1 MRFRPN
7 GAQLA
12 LCGTTFLMWGGFF
25 MVIPLVTVHYVNDL
39 GWAAASVGTVLAAR
53 QLAQQGLTM
62 FGGALAD
69 RVGPK
74 PLLLAGF
81 LTRAAGF
88 AAMGFADTFLT
99 LLAASLLAGV
109 GGSLFDA
116 PKSAAAS
123 LVTAPGDR
131 AAMFTLLGVIGN
143 LGMVVGPLVGAL
155 LVHHDFRTVAL
166 VSASSYVVSAAI
178 IALALPAAKG
188 TSLPAEGF
196 GGLRAAARDR
206 RFRRFTTVLVGFFL
220 LNTQIN
226 VAVTLRAVDLHGAG
240 ATGPL
245 YAVQAGVALVLQW
258 PVLRLAARRLA
269 PATIMVTGVVLTA
282 VALGAISL
290 VTSFA
295 ALLACIAVF
304 SLGAMVIVPTQQT
317 LTALFSPP
325 ATYGSYF
332 GVGALSLGVGG
343 AVGNLLGGVLVDVGA
358 ELDLP
363 SLPWLTLMAIGLV
376 TAAGLRWSLR
386 DAPDAPLDEAA
397 ADSGT
402 GHTVAPVPGAGDG
415 GGPPDGSA
423 AVVADRST
431 GS

>member
-88 AAMGFADTFLT
+88 AAMGFAGTFPT

-123 LVTAPGDR
+123 LVTAPRDR

-166 VSASSYVVSAAI
+166 VSASTYVVSAAI

-188 TSLPAEGF
+188 TALPTEGF
-196 GGLRAAARDR
+196 DGLRAAARDR
-206 RFRRFTTVLVGFFL
+206 RFRSFTMVLVGFFL

-226 VAVTLRAVDLHGAG
+226 VAVTLRAVDLHGEG

-245 YAVQAGVALVLQW
+245 YAVQAGVALLLQW

-269 PATIMVTGVVLTA
+269 ASTILVAGVVITA
-282 VALGAISL
+282 VALGAVSL
-290 VTSFA
+290 ATSFPVLLGFV
-295 ALLACIAVF
+295 ALF
-304 SLGAMVIVPTQQT
+304 SLGAMVIVPTQQA
-317 LTALFSPP
+317 LTAQFASP

-332 GVGALSLGVGG
+332 GFGALSLGVGG
-343 AVGNLLGGVLVDVGA
+343 AVGNLLGGVLVDLGA

-376 TAAGLRWSLR
+376 TAAGLHWSLR
-386 DAPDAPLDEAA
+386 GAPDAPLD
-397 ADSGT
+397 D
-402 GHTVAPVPGAGDG
+402 V
-415 GGPPDGSA
+415 A
-423 AVVADRST
+423 AVPAAGVAQSGLPSASR
-431 GS
+431 